1 MQKITSCLWFNTQ
14 AEEAAKLYVSLFKNS
29 KIGTITKYDEASS
42 KVSGMPAGSTLTV
55 QFWLDGQEFL
65 ALNGGPMFRF
75 TEAVSFIINCENQEE
90 VDHFWN
96 NLSAGGGEEGMC
108 GWLKDRFGLSWQVVP
123 TVLNEMIGDP
133 DSQKAS
139 RAMQAMLGMKKL
151 DIAALTKAHA
161 GE

>member
-1 MQKITSCLWFNTQ
+1 MWFNTQ

-90 VDHFWN
+90 VDHFWY